1 MFWSFEISDHRI
13 LIATALR
20 SQLVTGNAK
29 TKFYRNYNSLDV
41 KLFKAKFD
49 QNLKSNNRV
58 NFSHFQNALTTVL
71 HKHAPIKKKI
81 LRFNNSLFMSKALR
95 KAVMHRSKFKNI
107 TKKGQIKQIIKNNG
121 IFVSCYFRKLRK
133 DIFKI

>member
-58 NFSHFQNALTTVL
+58 NFSDFQNALTTVL

-95 KAVMHRSKFKNI
+95 KAVMHRSKF
-107 TKKGQIKQIIKNNG
+107 
-121 IFVSCYFRKLRK
+121 
-133 DIFKI
+133 